1 MKAVVRMRVGAA
13 LTLASLLAVFGI
25 GLNPD
30 AKPGNRKMSVA
41 VRSSHPDAPWPLK
54 TGTKST
60 FSVDG
65 MPRIVD
71 EETVIYA

>member
-1 MKAVVRMRVGAA
+1 MRVGVA
-13 LTLASLLAVFGI
+13 LTLASFLAVFGI
-25 GLNPD
+25 GINAD

-41 VRSSHPDAPWPLK
+41 VRSNHPDAPWSLK

-60 FSVDG
+60 FSIDG
-65 MPRIVD
+65 VSRIVD

>member
-1 MKAVVRMRVGAA
+1 MRVGAA

-25 GLNPD
+25 GLNTG
-30 AKPGNRKMSVA
+30 AKPAKRKMGVA
-41 VRSSHPDAPWPLK
+41 VRAHHPDASGPLK

-65 MPRIVD
+65 VPRVVD